1 MINYPTG
8 NNGLYSNYQK
18 QSPIL
23 GGGTPT
29 YSGAMDFMPGIT
41 GNNALATDTVQM
53 PGLNGL
59 GTSSQGSATSNP
71 TIAQIISVLV
81 TLIQT
86 LIQTLTQGS
95 GQSSAMD
102 AAPSQ
107 TPGIFAG
114 NPSKKKDS
122 TGDTAADAGNDA
134 NTGTGTA
141 VNAND
146 NEYLNFKQG
155 QTGDCAVLS
164 GIAAVSMDANG
175 KKTLDDSVKANG
187 DGSYTVKLKG
197 TGETFNV
204 SKDQMADD
212 KLSKGEPKVRAL
224 ENAVKQHYANKGDNF
239 EGKGGP
245 DVIKLLTGKETKSLN
260 SDKDPAK
267 LKQALID
274 LSKKDT
280 NGLTLEVGAETLTGS
295 ETKGMH
301 GYAVEKIDAAN
312 NTVTYENPWDAGKAI
327 TVSLDDFA
335 RDLTAKGSGGVDYAL
350 L

>member
-1 MINYPTG
+1 MGT
-8 NNGLYSNYQK
+8 NGLYSPYQQ
-18 QSPIL
+18 QSPYT
-23 GGGTPT
+23 GKATT
-29 YSGAMDFMPGIT
+29 YNGAMDFMPGIT
-41 GNNALATDTVQM
+41 GTGSVATDTVQV

-59 GTSSQGSATSNP
+59 GTSSLGSTTASAST
-71 TIAQIISVLV
+71 TQILSMLV
-81 TLIQT
+81 TLIET
-86 LIQTLTQGS
+86 LIQTLTKGN
-95 GQSSAMD
+95 GQSAAMD
-102 AAPSQ
+102 AGPSP
-107 TPGIFAG
+107 TPGVFAG
-114 NPSKKKDS
+114 NNSKKTNS
-122 TGDTAADAGNDA
+122 GGAAADTGNDA

-197 TGETFNV
+197 TGETFNI

-224 ENAVKQHYANKGDNF
+224 ENAIKQHYANKGDNF

-245 DVIKLLTGKETKSLN
+245 DIIKLLTGKSTQSLKTGN
-260 SDKDPAK
+260 DPAK

-274 LSKKDT
+274 LSQKDT

-295 ETKGMH
+295 ETHGMH
-301 GYAVEKIDAAN
+301 GYAVEKVDAAN
-312 NTVTYENPWDAGKAI
+312 NKITYENPWDAGKAI
-327 TVSLDDFA
+327 TVNLDDFV
-335 RDLTAKGSGGVDYAL
+335 RDMTAQGSGGVDYTL